1 MIEFVG
7 YLASAGAIAM
17 WLPQVVRTLRNRND
31 TAHLQAISLGA
42 YGVGVVFNGLL
53 ISYGALTGSV
63 PVIAAGCVNVICSL
77 LIVSLK
83 VISDRAPAA

>member
-17 WLPQVVRTLRNRND
+17 WLPQVLRSVKHRHD
-31 TAHLQAISLGA
+31 PAYLHAISLGA

-53 ISYGALTGSV
+53 ISYGALTHSV
-63 PVIAAGCVNVICSL
+63 PVMAAGSVNVVCSV
-77 LIVSLK
+77 LIVGLK
-83 VISDRAPAA
+83 VTAG